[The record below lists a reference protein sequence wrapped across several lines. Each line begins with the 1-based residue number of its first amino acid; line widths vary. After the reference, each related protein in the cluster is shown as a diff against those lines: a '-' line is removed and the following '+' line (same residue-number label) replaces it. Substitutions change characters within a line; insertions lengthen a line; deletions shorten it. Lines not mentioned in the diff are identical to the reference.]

1 MSHGVIATLPEL
13 IKLEQCARGRQP
25 RTLAKAARSGDK
37 LSLLRGRGMDF
48 TDVRH
53 YHTGDEI
60 RHMEWRSTARTGKPH
75 IKLYQEERERPIVL
89 LVDFN
94 PSMYFGTRVAFKSV
108 LAARLAS
115 LIAWMSSAE
124 GDRVGGFLFSGK
136 HHQEFLPRSRK
147 AGVLPLLAG
156 LAEYTDIL
164 HQHHDHKSQPR
175 PLVDTLSQLRH
186 VLKPG
191 SLLVLISDFYTL
203 DASCEPLISRLRQ
216 HNDLLA
222 YHINDPLELA
232 PPAPGIYPVTD
243 GTRRLRLNTRDTHIY
258 QAYTTFA
265 ETHLAA
271 VEQRFKR
278 FKTPCVSLTA
288 ESDWVNIIHKTFP
301 RRGHA

>member
-13 IKLEQCARGRQP
+13 IKLEQFARGRHP
-25 RTLAKAARSGDK
+25 HTIAKAARSGDK

-53 YHTGDEI
+53 YQTGDEI

-115 LIAWMSSAE
+115 LIAWISSAQ
-124 GDRVGGFLFSGK
+124 GDRVGGFLFSGT
-136 HHQEFLPRSRK
+136 HHQEFVPRSRK

-156 LAEYTDIL
+156 LSDYSNIL
-164 HQHHDHKSQPR
+164 HHDHDREPR
-175 PLVDTLSQLRH
+175 PLAHALTQLRH

-203 DASCEPLISRLRQ
+203 DTSCEPLISRLRQ

-222 YHINDPLELA
+222 YHITDPLELA
-232 PPAPGIYPVTD
+232 PPAPGYYPVTD
-243 GTRRLRLNTRDTHIY
+243 GTRRLRLNTRDPHIH

-265 ETHLAA
+265 ETHLAD

-288 ESDWVNIIHKTFP
+288 ESDWVNIIHQTFP
-301 RRGHA
+301 RRSHG

>member
-13 IKLEQCARGRQP
+13 IKLEQFSRGRHH
-25 RTLAKAARSGDK
+25 RITSKSARSGDRQ
-37 LSLLRGRGMDF
+37 SLLRGRGMDF
-48 TDVRH
+48 TDVRN
-53 YHTGDEI
+53 YQVGDEI

-75 IKLYQEERERPIVL
+75 IKLYEEERERPIVL

-108 LAARLAS
+108 LAARLAT
-115 LIAWMSSAE
+115 LIAWISSAE
-124 GDRVGGFLFSGK
+124 GDRVGGFLFSGA

-156 LAEYTDIL
+156 LSEYTSTL
-164 HQHHDHKSQPR
+164 HHEHEGAPR
-175 PLVDTLSQLRH
+175 PLVDALTQLRH

-203 DASCEPLISRLRQ
+203 DASCEPLLSRLRQ

-232 PPAPGIYPVTD
+232 PPAPGFYPVTD
-243 GTRRLRLNTRDTHIY
+243 GRRRLRLNTRDTRVHE
-258 QAYTTFA
+258 AYTTFA
-265 ETHLAA
+265 ETHIEA

-278 FKTPCVSLTA
+278 FKTPCVSVTA
-288 ESDWVNIIHKTFP
+288 ESDWVNLTHQTFP
-301 RRGHA
+301 RRSHG

>member
-13 IKLEQCARGRQP
+13 IKLEQLARKRQSP
-25 RTLAKAARSGDK
+25 MLAKAARNGDK
-37 LSLLRGRGMDF
+37 ASLLRGRGMDF

-53 YHTGDEI
+53 YQIGDEI

-124 GDRVGGFLFSGK
+124 GDRVGGFIFSGT
-136 HHQEFLPRSRK
+136 HHQEFVPRSRK

-156 LAEYTDIL
+156 LADYTAIL
-164 HQHHDHKSQPR
+164 HREHEREPR
-175 PLVDTLSQLRH
+175 PLAEALTQLRH

-203 DASCEPLISRLRQ
+203 DASCEPLLSRLKQ

-243 GTRRLRLNTRDTHIY
+243 GTHRLRLNTRDKKIH
-258 QAYTTFA
+258 QAYTSFA

-271 VEQRFKR
+271 IEQRFKR
-278 FKTPCVSLTA
+278 FKTPCVSITT
-288 ESDWVNIIHKTFP
+288 ESDWVNITQQTFP
-301 RRGHA
+301 RRSHA

>member
-13 IKLEQCARGRQP
+13 IKLEQVARGRPP
-25 RTLAKAARSGDK
+25 RIRAKAARSGDQA
-37 LSLLRGRGMDF
+37 SLLRGRGMDF

-53 YHTGDEI
+53 YQIGDEI

-115 LIAWMSSAE
+115 LIAWMSASE
-124 GDRVGGFLFSGK
+124 GDRIGGFIFSGG
-136 HHQEFLPRSRK
+136 HHQEFIPRSRK

-156 LAEYTDIL
+156 LADYTSIL
-164 HQHHDHKSQPR
+164 HREHEGEPR
-175 PLVDTLSQLRH
+175 PLVEALKQLRH

-203 DASCEPLISRLRQ
+203 DAACEPLISRIKQ
-216 HNDLLA
+216 HNDVLA
-222 YHINDPLELA
+222 YHINDSLELA
-232 PPAPGIYPVTD
+232 PPAPGLYPVTD
-243 GTRRLRLNTRDTHIY
+243 GTRRLRLNTRDKRVH

-265 ETHLAA
+265 ENHLAD

-278 FKTPCVSLTA
+278 FKTPCIALTA
-288 ESDWVNIIHKTFP
+288 DSDWVNITHQTFP
-301 RRGHA
+301 RRSHG